1 MQPLPERGFGYAPGV
16 FQYSCGVVALP
27 GFRMERARFRL
38 PVPLAAGFAR
48 IRAHLE
54 GLGLPLT
61 AFAACELR
69 SPAPFTEDGFAAF
82 NRLYAG
88 TLQGWGV
95 FIPSPGGETNPVAR
109 SNVCPE
115 VAPPAEPGFFAFSY
129 AVPGEGGG
137 FVVAGNGEAR
147 EGGAT
152 YEESIVAPGDTSPA
166 GLSAKCAH
174 VMTEMEKRMA
184 TLGVGYAGATAV
196 NLYTVHDPHPIL
208 AREVLARGAPLL
220 GVEWHFCRPPIQGLD
235 WEMDCRGVTRELV
248 LT

>member
-1 MQPLPERGFGYAPGV
+1 MVPLPERGFGYAPGV

-27 GFRMERARFRL
+27 GFRLERARFRQ
-38 PVPLAAGFAR
+38 PVSLAAGFAR
-48 IRAHLE
+48 IKAHLE

-69 SPAPFTEDGFAAF
+69 SPAPFTEVGFAAF
-82 NRLYAG
+82 NRIYAG
-88 TLQGWGV
+88 TLQDWGV
-95 FIPSPGGETNPVAR
+95 FLGETNPVAR

-115 VAPPAEPGFFAFSY
+115 VAPPQEPGFFAFSY
-129 AVPGEGGG
+129 AVRGDGGG

-152 YEESIVAPGDTSPA
+152 YQESVVAPGDTSPA
-166 GLSAKCAH
+166 GLSRKCAH

-184 TLGVGYAGATAV
+184 TLGVGYAVATAI

-208 AREVLARGAPLL
+208 AREVLARGAPSL
-220 GVEWHFCRPPIQGLD
+220 GIEWHYCRPPIEGLD
-235 WEMDCRGVTRELV
+235 WEMDCRGVTLELV
-248 LT
+248 L